1 MIWKKVAVRYLL
13 RQKKHFEYVQRE
25 NRKRN
30 GDWRDPINDK
40 SAAYLDGVN
49 TGAIVAMEELL
60 AAVEKQGYLNAYSKI
75 RARVK

>member
-1 MIWKKVAVRYLL
+1 MIWKKAAVRYLL

-25 NRKRN
+25 TRKRN

-40 SAAYLDGVN
+40 TAAYLDGVN

-60 AAVEKQGYLNAYSKI
+60 ADLDPLGKI
-75 RARVK
+75 RVRVK